1 MDRAAPPG
9 SPSFG
14 QSWPSVPAQQ
24 QKMEFNMIITGER
37 YLNAPRETVWAS
49 VNDQDVLAKC
59 IPGCTSLIQT
69 ETGSL
74 SATVELSIGP
84 VKAKFSGVVTFEDVI
99 VPKSYRIIGEGQ
111 GGIAGFA
118 RGSADVRLI
127 EVENGTRL
135 EYEAQAT
142 VGGKIAQLGHRLIDS
157 TARRLSDH
165 FFTNFAAIIEET
177 HQRTCGTLDVGQER
191 ISGEL

>member
-1 MDRAAPPG
+1 
-9 SPSFG
+9 
-14 QSWPSVPAQQ
+14 
-24 QKMEFNMIITGER
+24 MIITGER

-49 VNDQDVLAKC
+49 VNDPDVLAKC

-99 VPKSYRIIGEGQ
+99 VPKSYRIVGEGQ

-118 RGSADVRLI
+118 RGSSDVRLI

-142 VGGKIAQLGHRLIDS
+142 VGGKIAQLGNRLIDS
-157 TARRLSDH
+157 TARKLSDH

-177 HQRTCGTLDVGQER
+177 RQGPCGTLDVGQER